1 MYVSLSDIGLFILFL
16 LAIIVSVCLTFV
28 LTRVFCVLG
37 RVRSILED
45 HEDDIRETLSV
56 LPEVL
61 SNVNELSV
69 TVKNTVSQT
78 STALS
83 TIQDEFVDTVDDL
96 RDGLETF
103 SLYANV
109 IGEIVRSLFSKSGK

>member
-16 LAIIVSVCLTFV
+16 LAVIVSVCLIFV
-28 LTRVFCVLG
+28 LTRAFCVLG
-37 RVRSILED
+37 HVRGILED

-61 SNVNELSV
+61 SNVNELSM

-83 TIQDEFVDTVDDL
+83 SIQDEFVDTVDDL

-103 SLYANV
+103 SLYAKV
-109 IGEIVRSLFSKSGK
+109 IGEIVRSIFSKSDR